1 MNSTEEQISALQTLQ
16 AGRCQKITLLGQ
28 LWAMKFYIFIC
39 FSTVIILFFNTHRDF
54 YRGMAIGMG
63 LIMAACF
70 LGTAQNRARNAM
82 ENQGF
87 TIRQT
92 KDWLGWLCCLLIWT
106 ALALRIWIALI

>member
-1 MNSTEEQISALQTLQ
+1 MTEEQIAARQPLQS
-16 AGRCQKITLLGQ
+16 GRCQKITVLGQ
-28 LWAMKFYIFIC
+28 LWSMKFYVFCC
-39 FSTVIILFFNTHRDF
+39 FSTVIILFFDTNRDF
-54 YRGMAIGMG
+54 YRGIAIGMG
-63 LIMAACF
+63 LTITACI
-70 LGTAQNRARNAM
+70 LRTAHNRARNAM